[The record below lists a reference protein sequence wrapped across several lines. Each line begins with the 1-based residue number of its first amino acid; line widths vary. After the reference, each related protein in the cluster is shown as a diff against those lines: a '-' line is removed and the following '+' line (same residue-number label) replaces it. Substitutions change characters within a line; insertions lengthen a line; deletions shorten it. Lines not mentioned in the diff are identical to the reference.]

1 MKKRITAL
9 IMTVVMALSVLSL
22 SSCNLVWGGLYGST
36 GSTESKGDTTINVDG
51 GDTNNITIE
60 NPPAV
65 SVAAATKGLMSS
77 VSIIAYH
84 SGSDNGIFNSSATAS
99 RGSGVIY
106 KLDKENGIAYIVTNY
121 HVVYDAERGV
131 SNNIDVYLYGGETSD
146 GAIEATYVGGALAYD
161 IAVIRIAGSIKLIES
176 IAAQATFADSDEL
189 QVLDSVVAI
198 GNALGKGISA
208 TVGSVNIVSEYLTM
222 TGADDKT
229 EVTFRVIRTDAA
241 VNSGNSGG
249 GLFNNKGE
257 VVGIIN
263 AKTGLSEGMGYAI
276 PSNVVRAI
284 ADNIIHYC
292 DTTNKSCVYRC
303 ILGITVESQ
312 DQRAVYDTE
321 TGRLS
326 IVENVVVTDITS
338 GSAAS
343 GVFKTGDTVKAVSID
358 GVSRDVTRRYQ
369 IIDFLLDAREGSE
382 LEFTVIRGGE
392 EITLRITVTK
402 SMIQA
407 YK

>member
-9 IMTVVMALSVLSL
+9 LLAVAMTLCMLSL
-22 SSCNLVWGGLYGST
+22 TSCNLVWGGLYGN
-36 GSTESKGDTTINVDG
+36 TEPTGDTTINVEG

-60 NPPAV
+60 NPPEAPI
-65 SVAAATKGLMSS
+65 AAAPKGLMSS

-84 SGSDNGIFNSSATAS
+84 SKSDNGIFDSSATAS

-106 KLDKENGIAYIVTNY
+106 KLDKDNGIAYIVTNY
-121 HVVYDAERGV
+121 HVVYDADRGI
-131 SNNIDVYLYGGETSD
+131 SNNIDVYLYGSETSD
-146 GAIEATYVGGALAYD
+146 GAINATYIGGALAYD
-161 IAVIRIAGSIKLIES
+161 IAVLRVAGSSKLIES
-176 IAAQATFADSDEL
+176 IATAATFANSDEL
-189 QVLDSVVAI
+189 EVLDSVIAI

-208 TVGSVNIVSEYLTM
+208 TVGNVNVTSEYLTM
-222 TGADDKT
+222 MGADEKT

-257 VVGIIN
+257 VIGIIN
-263 AKTGLSEGMGYAI
+263 AKTGSSEGMGYAI
-276 PSNVVRAI
+276 PSNVARAI

-312 DQRAVYDTE
+312 EQHAVYDTE
-321 TGRLS
+321 TGKLS

-343 GVFKTGDTVKAVSID
+343 GVFKTGDTIMSISID
-358 GVSRDVTRRYQ
+358 GVSRDITMRHQ
-369 IIDFLLDAREGSE
+369 IIDFMLDAREGSK
-382 LEFTVIRGGE
+382 LEFKVLRSGE
-392 EITLRITVTK
+392 EITLKITVTK